1 MVMKMNNVN
10 NLSKSENVRFFGRTA
25 RIESFDAV
33 WFNWSGSGFVF
44 SFYGT
49 RAVCHLYS
57 AVNGENVP
65 PPESRAFIGVYIDDV
80 PYQTARFE
88 LKQNSEWIT
97 LAEELPMGRHTVY
110 VIKETE
116 VAYGRA
122 AVGEISVDGELLPPP
137 PPPKLKLEFI
147 GDSITCGYGN
157 ICSNASPDFVTREEN
172 FSQTYAAISSR
183 MLGAELSVVAASGNG
198 FFHDYGCNSH
208 NLIPELYTYT
218 DKFLHEH
225 YGMLP
230 EEWDFSADRCDAVIV
245 KLGANDYQYCSG
257 ADLSE
262 EQRSSETLSQRKK
275 EFCGVA
281 SDFLRQIT
289 LYRPNTPVLLVYETD
304 TGLKNEL
311 IEAVK
316 IANCGIHTLEISP
329 KREREGVGAN
339 GHYSVCTHARVAA
352 EVANA
357 IKKLL

>member
-1 MVMKMNNVN
+1 MNNVN
-10 NLSKSENVRFFGRTA
+10 NSLNWENVRFFGRTA
-25 RIESFDAV
+25 RTEKCNAV

-49 RAVCHLYS
+49 RADCLFYT

-65 PPESRAFIGVYIDDV
+65 NKENRAFIGVYVDDV

-88 LKQNSEWIT
+88 LNRASERKT
-97 LAEELPMGRHTVY
+97 LVENLPLCKHTVY

-122 AVGEISVDGELLPPP
+122 AVGEISVDGELLPPLP
-137 PPPKLKLEFI
+137 SPELRLEFI

-172 FSQTYAAISSR
+172 FSQTYAAIAAR
-183 MLGAELSVVAASGNG
+183 MLGAELSVIAASGNG

-208 NLIPELYTYT
+208 NLIPELYPYT
-218 DKFLHEH
+218 DKFLHEN
-225 YGMLP
+225 YGMP
-230 EEWDFSADRCDAVIV
+230 PQKWDFSKDRRDAVIV

-262 EQRSSETLSQRKK
+262 NERTSEIISQRKK
-275 EFCGVA
+275 EFCRVA
-281 SDFLRQIT
+281 ADFLKQIAF
-289 LYRPNTPVLLVYETD
+289 YRPNTPILLIYEAD
-304 TGLKNEL
+304 MGLKNEL
-311 IEAVK
+311 IKAAELAD
-316 IANCGIHTLEISP
+316 CCIHTLEISP
-329 KREREGVGAN
+329 KCEREGVGAN

-352 EVANA
+352 ELVNA
-357 IKKLL
+357 IKQIL